1 MKISVTPVRPTN
13 VSLPGSLKN
22 NSAITVIS
30 KSARGGMQKVLTR
43 PPILTKKAGTPIR
56 PLVAGPRMMDPKTR
70 QLNSNLQMR
79 AFSLMRGGRGPIPR
93 SARPIPIQ
101 NNLNIKIQG
110 PSVLPIEN
118 PDSEKEFSDLE
129 YDQMENPEFN
139 ANKEI
144 GNDISKMDTMTS
156 ESISDKEQDMNLESN
171 EVMNSETASEN
182 HPPSLADDM
191 MSEESS
197 QEKTYVDLSDTNES
211 KTMTKPISKNNSC
224 NIQIKNS
231 CLVSSNV
238 DAANFGSDIT
248 IKRMSSASSAA
259 SILSSSTSKDKQMNS
274 PHVSESL
281 TPEMM
286 LDDYKQSV
294 SQGSF
299 SSDENAYDGDVIIK
313 EKKIYKPNIIDR
325 LSKTNSLKN
334 YRHQKFNQRPI
345 PIHNSDFHLSKTS
358 PGSTSS
364 TPTPPPISNPIAQLS
379 SKIIPEKFV
388 SSISQLEKTASS
400 INPIPKKGGISD
412 FQQSLSDITRTY
424 PTNSEGHQSETY
436 KPGPKSKKKK
446 NATQP
451 RIDPISNDN
460 ETTERL
466 EAKPISVAINE
477 QLPHISS
484 SSIPNNQLP
493 NPNQAYSS
501 LPNPAAMATGYTDPI
516 YQQQQQQTPVNES
529 ILPQQPYNSY
539 PGNYYQFIYFNSWLF
554 AWCLLDIIPYI

>member
-1 MKISVTPVRPTN
+1 MRPTS

-30 KSARGGMQKVLTR
+30 KSTRGGMQKILTR
-43 PPILTKKAGTPIR
+43 PPILTKKTGTPIR
-56 PLVAGPRMMDPKTR
+56 PLVAGPRMIDPKTR
-70 QLNSNLQMR
+70 QLNPNIQMR

-93 SARPIPIQ
+93 TPRPIPIQ

-110 PSVLPIEN
+110 PSVHPIEN

-129 YDQMENPEFN
+129 YDQMESSEFGTS
-139 ANKEI
+139 KEME
-144 GNDISKMDTMTS
+144 NDISKIETNVS

-171 EVMNSETASEN
+171 EIMNSESASEN
-182 HPPSLADDM
+182 QPPSLTDDM
-191 MSEESS
+191 ISEDSS

-211 KTMTKPISKNNSC
+211 KTMTKSINKSNCS
-224 NIQIKNS
+224 IQIKNS
-231 CLVSSNV
+231 RLVSSNV

-248 IKRMSSASSAA
+248 IKRMSSAPSTT
-259 SILSSSTSKDKQMNS
+259 SILSSGMSKDRQINS
-274 PHVSESL
+274 PHVSESR
-281 TPEMM
+281 TPEGM

-299 SSDENAYDGDVIIK
+299 SSDENNAYDGDVNIK
-313 EKKIYKPNIIDR
+313 EKKIYRPNIIER

-364 TPTPPPISNPIAQLS
+364 TPTPPPISNPIAQLC
-379 SKIIPEKFV
+379 SKMIPEKFV

-400 INPIPKKGGISD
+400 INPVPKKGGISD

-424 PTNSEGHQSETY
+424 PTNSEAHQPETY

-446 NATQP
+446 NAAQS
-451 RIDPISNDN
+451 RIDSNSNDN
-460 ETTERL
+460 ELPERL
-466 EAKPISVAINE
+466 EPKPIPSTNE
-477 QLPHISS
+477 QLPHIPSS
-484 SSIPNNQLP
+484 NLPNNQLP
-493 NPNQAYSS
+493 NPNQAYSN
-501 LPNPAAMATGYTDPI
+501 LPNPAAMAPGYTDPI
-516 YQQQQQQTPVNES
+516 YQQQQQQQTPVNES

-539 PGNYYQFIYFNSWLF
+539 PGNFLF
-554 AWCLLDIIPYI
+554 